1 MLHCTIALDIPQP
14 QGQLSDCA
22 AHNSRLT
29 QKAKEIM
36 AKTETS
42 KNGFFDVAKAFGNFR
57 LPGLDVEAVVAT
69 QRKNLEALTQASQL
83 AVEGVQAMARRQ
95 TEIARQAV
103 QDATEVV
110 RDWTQPGAL
119 DERLVKNVET
129 AKQAFE
135 KGLASVRE
143 FNELTT
149 KASTDVFGVIAKRVS
164 ESFDEVR
171 HYAKKSASA

>member
-1 MLHCTIALDIPQP
+1 
-14 QGQLSDCA
+14 
-22 AHNSRLT
+22 LT

>member
-1 MLHCTIALDIPQP
+1 
-14 QGQLSDCA
+14 
-22 AHNSRLT
+22 
-29 QKAKEIM
+29 M

-57 LPGLDVEAVVAT
+57 LPGLDVEAFVAT
-69 QRKNLEALTQASQL
+69 QRKNFEALTQASQL
-83 AVEGVQAMARRQ
+83 AVEGVQAMARRHA
-95 TEIARQAV
+95 EIAGEAV
-103 QDATEVV
+103 QNATEVV

-135 KGLASVRE
+135 KGLANVRE

-149 KASTDVFGVIAKRVS
+149 KASTDVFGVIARRVS

-171 HYAKKSASA
+171 LYAKKHTSAA